1 MPNAL
6 NDTKHNAGSQL
17 DNLRRKNLNKI
28 IFAHLNISSV
38 RNKFNQL
45 ADLIKGK
52 IDVLMISKSKI
63 DDSFPDSQFSLDGVS
78 TLYRLDRNRNGGGIM
93 LFVCRDI
100 LSNMISIEKLL
111 TESFLIELNLR
122 RNKLLINCSYKPN
135 NGNIES
141 HLDSVSKTLDIHL
154 NKYENVILL
163 GDCNGNTEDPVM
175 ESF

>member
-28 IFAHLNISSV
+28 IFAHLNINSV

-135 NGNIES
+135 NGNIEP

-163 GDCNGNTEDPVM
+163 GDCNGNTEDPFM